1 MSKFLALSQATV
13 KAKLS
18 GHCGI
23 FTTQDLALLLSEP
36 VSANFRKFLSKAV
49 PAGVLQRVTHNL
61 YMNPVAPPNSPGV
74 LEKIAQLLH
83 WNKFVYV
90 SLESQLSYTG
100 RISQLTMQYLTLMTT
115 GRKGV
120 FTTPF
125 GTVEFTHTQ
134 RKIPR
139 LVDDVYFDAETGIF
153 RAKEQ
158 RAIADLKRVGRNVHM
173 LDSD

>member
-1 MSKFLALSQATV
+1 MSKLLTLSQVTV
-13 KAKLS
+13 KTKLG

-23 FTTQDLALLLSEP
+23 FTTQDLALLLEEP

-49 PAGVLQRVTHNL
+49 QSGVLKRVTHNL
-61 YMNPVAPPNSPGV
+61 YMNPVVPPNSPGV
-74 LEKIAQLLH
+74 LEKIARLLH
-83 WNKFVYV
+83 WNKFMYV

-115 GRKGV
+115 GRKGA

-134 RKIPR
+134 REISQ
-139 LVDDVYFDAETGIF
+139 LEDDVYFDAETGVF
-153 RAKEQ
+153 RAKEH

-173 LDSD
+173 LDGD